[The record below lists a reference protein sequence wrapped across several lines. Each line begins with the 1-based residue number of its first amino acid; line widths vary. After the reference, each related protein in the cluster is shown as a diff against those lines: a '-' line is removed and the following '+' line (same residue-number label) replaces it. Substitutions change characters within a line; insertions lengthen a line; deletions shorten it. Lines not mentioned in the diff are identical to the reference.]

1 MERKHNSAAKLS
13 LFVSFLFVLQF
24 GWILAETC
32 EKIDNCSCRKS
43 NGKVISLREID
54 GPSGPAWVHLI
65 ATKLFFFHEWVSA
78 NLRKKSSHYLW
89 RSVNKPTVLS
99 NSILKVASFQIGF
112 ASSIGFMYYKWSTFR
127 KWTRGV
133 TLSFWPMCRYRHV
146 LWANL
151 VTMIGYRNQSSE
163 N

>member
-24 GWILAETC
+24 DWILAETC

-65 ATKLFFFHEWVSA
+65 PTKLFFFHGWASP
-78 NLRKKSSHYLW
+78 NLRKKSPHYLC
-89 RSVNKPTVLS
+89 RSVNKPIVLS
-99 NSILKVASFQIGF
+99 GILKVAPFQIGF
-112 ASSIGFMYYKWSTFR
+112 ASSMDSCITNGQHS
-127 KWTRGV
+127 G
-133 TLSFWPMCRYRHV
+133 
-146 LWANL
+146 
-151 VTMIGYRNQSSE
+151 SE
-163 N
+163 PEGLHCHFGLCAVIDMFGGQFSHDDRI

>member
-1 MERKHNSAAKLS
+1 MERKHNSATKLS
-13 LFVSFLFVLQF
+13 LFASFLFVLQF

-54 GPSGPAWVHLI
+54 GPSGPAWVHLV

-78 NLRKKSSHYLW
+78 NLRKKSPHYLC
-89 RSVNKPTVLS
+89 RLVNKPIVVS
-99 NSILKVASFQIGF
+99 NSILKVAPFQIGF
-112 ASSIGFMYYKWSTFR
+112 ASSIMYYEWSTFR
-127 KWTRGV
+127 KWTRGI

-146 LWANL
+146 WGARL